1 MHGFCLMGAVI
12 GKSYEEIIFGYYIIN
27 MSLITVGVS
36 FVVLLSLSI
45 GVPAFNLWRVNR
57 RPETF
62 PRSDKI
68 SPQEIY
74 SRFVKQLM
82 LARSAEQL
90 KEASDSNAG

>member
-1 MHGFCLMGAVI
+1 
-12 GKSYEEIIFGYYIIN
+12 
-27 MSLITVGVS
+27 MSRITVGVS

-45 GVPAFNLWRVNR
+45 GVPAFNLWRDSR
-57 RPETF
+57 RRETF

-74 SRFVKQLM
+74 SRFVKQMM

-90 KEASDSNAG
+90 EDGSDSHAG